1 MIEVND
7 PDNCNLIVN
16 DPLDAG
22 GTYPTYSP
30 ERCTADRQQNP
41 TMIACGLWAAGVR
54 VFDVRD
60 ILHPKEIAYYKPPA
74 PGTDFLPGSG
84 SWAPGINAT
93 FDKVAGYMRFK
104 KVPANNEHGRELQLW
119 FGSDGQGLQILRFSN
134 QFQATNKALFQKALQ
149 KDFFEGAE

>member
-1 MIEVND
+1 MAGRTKYGSTRPGHGSTRDN
-7 PDNCNLIVN
+7 PDYCELIVN
-16 DPLDAG
+16 DPLDVG

-74 PGTDFLPGSG
+74 PGTTFLPGSG
-84 SWAPGINAT
+84 SWAPG
-93 FDKVAGYMRFK
+93 V
-104 KVPANNEHGRELQLW
+104 
-119 FGSDGQGLQILRFSN
+119 
-134 QFQATNKALFQKALQ
+134 
-149 KDFFEGAE
+149 